1 MGGPALLVIDT
12 PPRAQHTAETILNQA
27 IDLLASLESRFSRY
41 RPESLI
47 TQINQRSGTGHY
59 TDLDTEAEALF
70 ELAGQLWTESE
81 GLFDITSGP
90 LRHAWDFRSGGK
102 AAPDNIGQ
110 ALELV
115 GYGHIEW
122 LGNSCHLP
130 QAGME
135 VDLGGI
141 VKEYAVD
148 RTTAFLRNTGVTS
161 GLVELAGD
169 VAVIGS
175 QGDETPW
182 SIGIQDPNGPGLL
195 CSVSLVDAA
204 LATSGNYARTLTHD
218 EKKYGH
224 LLDPRSGWPV
234 SGPDSVSVIDA
245 HCLAAG
251 AVATVAC
258 LKHEGAAIDW
268 LRDSQLPWLLCNAG
282 ERPVGPI
289 AETLSSMVGG
299 IE

>member
-12 PPRAQHTAETILNQA
+12 TPRAQRSAETILDQA
-27 IDLLASLESRFSRY
+27 AELLASLESRFSRY

-47 TQINQRSGTGHY
+47 TRINQRAGSGNY
-59 TDLDTEAEALF
+59 TELDTETRGLF
-70 ELAGQLWTESE
+70 DLAGQLWTESE

-90 LRHAWDFRSGGK
+90 LRHAWDFRAGGN
-102 AAPDNIGQ
+102 AAPGNIES

-115 GYGHIEW
+115 GYGRIEW
-122 LGNSCHLP
+122 RGASCHLP
-130 QAGME
+130 RAGME
-135 VDLGGI
+135 VDLGGLA
-141 VKEYAVD
+141 KEYAVD
-148 RTTAFLRNTGVTS
+148 RTTALLRNAGITS

-182 SIGIQDPNGPGLL
+182 SVAIRDPGGSGSL
-195 CSVSLVDAA
+195 CSVRLVDAA
-204 LATSGNYARTLTHD
+204 LATSGNYARTLAYNGK
-218 EKKYGH
+218 EYGH

-245 HCLAAG
+245 QCLTAG

-258 LKHEGAAIDW
+258 LKHQDEAIDW
-268 LRDSQLPWLLCNAG
+268 LLTSQLPWLLCNAG
-282 ERPVGPI
+282 MPPVGPI
-289 AETLSSMVGG
+289 AETLSASVG
-299 IE
+299 

>member
-12 PPRAQHTAETILNQA
+12 TPRAQRSAETILDQA
-27 IDLLASLESRFSRY
+27 GELLASLESRFSRY

-47 TQINQRSGTGHY
+47 TQINQRAGSGSY
-59 TDLDTEAEALF
+59 TELDNETRGLF
-70 ELAGQLWTESE
+70 DLAGQLWTESE

-90 LRHAWDFRSGGK
+90 LRHAWDFRAGGN
-102 AAPDNIGQ
+102 AAPGNIES

-115 GYGHIEW
+115 GYGRIEW
-122 LGNSCHLP
+122 RGASCHLP

-135 VDLGGI
+135 VDLGGLA
-141 VKEYAVD
+141 KEYAVD
-148 RTTAFLRNTGVTS
+148 RTAALLRNAGITS

-182 SIGIQDPNGPGLL
+182 SVAIRDPGGSGSL
-195 CSVSLVDAA
+195 CSVRLVDAA
-204 LATSGNYARTLTHD
+204 LATSGNYARPLAYNGK
-218 EKKYGH
+218 EYGH

-245 HCLAAG
+245 QCLTAG

-258 LKHEGAAIDW
+258 LKHQEETIDW
-268 LRDSQLPWLLCNAG
+268 LHMSQLPWLLCNAG
-282 ERPVGPI
+282 MHPVGPI
-289 AETLSSMVGG
+289 ADTLNDSIGVSR
-299 IE
+299 

>member
-12 PPRAQHTAETILNQA
+12 APRAQRSAESILDQVA
-27 IDLLASLESRFSRY
+27 ELLASLESRFSRY
-41 RPESLI
+41 LPESLI
-47 TQINQRSGTGHY
+47 TQINQRAGSGNY
-59 TDLDTEAEALF
+59 TELDTETRGLF
-70 ELAGQLWTESE
+70 DLAGQLWKESG

-90 LRHAWDFRSGGK
+90 LRRAWDFRAGGS
-102 AAPDNIGQ
+102 AAPQNIES

-115 GYGHIEW
+115 GYGRIEW
-122 LGNSCHLP
+122 QGTSCHLP

-141 VKEYAVD
+141 AKEYAVD
-148 RTTAFLRNTGVTS
+148 RTVALLRNAGITS

-182 SIGIQDPNGPGLL
+182 SVAIRDPRGSGSL

-204 LATSGNYARTLTHD
+204 LATSGNYARTLAYGGK
-218 EKKYGH
+218 EYGH

-234 SGPDSVSVIDA
+234 PGPDSVSVIDA
-245 HCLAAG
+245 HCLSAG
-251 AVATVAC
+251 AVASVAC
-258 LKHEGAAIDW
+258 LKHQDEATDW
-268 LRDSQLPWLLCNAG
+268 LRASRLPWLLCNAG
-282 ERPVGPI
+282 TPPVGPI
-289 AETLSSMVGG
+289 ADALSARVG
-299 IE
+299 

>member
-1 MGGPALLVIDT
+1 MGGPALLVIDSA
-12 PPRAQHTAETILNQA
+12 PRAQHSVASILDQVVE
-27 IDLLASLESRFSRY
+27 LLASLESRFSRY

-47 TQINQRSGTGHY
+47 SQRNQRAGSGEY
-59 TDLDTEAEALF
+59 TELDTEAHGLF
-70 ELAGQLWTESE
+70 ELAGQLWTESG

-90 LRHAWDFRSGGK
+90 LRHAWDFRAGGK
-102 AAPDNIGQ
+102 AAVENIRQ

-115 GYGHIEW
+115 GFGRIEW
-122 LGNSCHLP
+122 RGTTCHLP

-141 VKEYAVD
+141 AKEYAVD
-148 RTTAFLRNTGVTS
+148 RTAALLRGAGVTS

-169 VAVIGS
+169 VAVIGA

-182 SIGIQDPNGPGLL
+182 SIGIQDPHGPNSL

-204 LATSGNYARTLTHD
+204 LATSGNYARTLAYNG
-218 EKKYGH
+218 KKYGH

-245 HCLAAG
+245 HCLTAG

-258 LKHEGAAIDW
+258 LKHQDQAVDW

-282 ERPVGPI
+282 MRPVGPI
-289 AETLSSMVGG
+289 AGALSASVGG
-299 IE
+299 SQ